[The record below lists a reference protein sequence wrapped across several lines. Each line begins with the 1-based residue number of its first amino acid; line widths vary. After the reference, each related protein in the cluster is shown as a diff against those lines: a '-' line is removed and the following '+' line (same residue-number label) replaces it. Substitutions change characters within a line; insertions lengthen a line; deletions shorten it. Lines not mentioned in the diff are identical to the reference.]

1 MATPGTLEVV
11 YLATSAVLSLAG
23 LTMVGLAA
31 HAYLSTDREEMLS
44 LAVGFALVV
53 ATAIATTVSSFLTG
67 FQNTIVLLT
76 VHNAI
81 ASLGYA
87 FVIYSVVGR

>member
-1 MATPGTLEVV
+1 MAGPGELEFV
-11 YLATSAVLSLAG
+11 YVATSGVLTLAG

-31 HAYLSTDREEMLS
+31 HAYTQTERREMLF
-44 LAVGFALVV
+44 LAIGFAFVV
-53 ATAIATTVSSFLTG
+53 AAAIATTVSAFLND
-67 FQNTIVLLT
+67 FQNAVVLLT

-81 ASLGYA
+81 ATIGYG

>member
-1 MATPGTLEVV
+1 MATLGVLEVV

-31 HAYLSTDREEMLS
+31 YAYVTTDREEMLS

-53 ATAIATTVSSFLTG
+53 AAAIATTVSAFLNG
-67 FQNTIVLLT
+67 FQNTILLLT